1 MNIWYCP
8 KCGNYVRSNNT
19 PDKWR
24 IVPNGDGKRGCPGDD
39 WEPHEWQFD
48 HEDERQENHFM
59 ERIAC
64 DRCNVYFPKNMVT
77 HVWDDNKQRL
87 YWYCKSCCI
96 DLCVDT
102 EYINSFDED

>member
-1 MNIWYCP
+1 
-8 KCGNYVRSNNT
+8 
-19 PDKWR
+19 
-24 IVPNGDGKRGCPGDD
+24 
-39 WEPHEWQFD
+39 
-48 HEDERQENHFM
+48 M